1 MALGS
6 RPPLTTIDMN
16 LGEIGRIAALRLLAA
31 IDADA
36 PEAGVTTVP
45 CRLIMRESA

>member
-1 MALGS
+1 MG
-6 RPPLTTIDMN
+6 
-16 LGEIGRIAALRLLAA
+16 AAQSFTDPAVMPAA